1 MRAEEVHEEDRR
13 RVRDIGEVR
22 RKGETAQEKSSRSQ
36 VSGGGH
42 CYVTKLF
49 LFNPKSQQL

>member
-1 MRAEEVHEEDRR
+1 MKRTGEGSEIQEKSGGRERAQ
-13 RVRDIGEVR
+13 G
-22 RKGETAQEKSSRSQ
+22 KSSRSQ

-49 LFNPKSQQL
+49 LFNPKSQQF